1 MLPSSTHGK
10 ARTLMADTRL
20 VKLAHLLVNYSLRLQ
35 PGDLL
40 QINTT
45 PLAAPLVR
53 EVYREALLAGA
64 HPYTRINLPEM
75 QELLLKHGS
84 DEQIGYLP
92 RTEQQEI
99 EDINALLTIWA
110 EVNTKHLSGV
120 DPAKL
125 ALRQQA
131 NRAWRRTY
139 FERSA
144 SGDLRWCGTQFPTE
158 AAAQDAEMSLL
169 DYEEFV
175 YGAGKLDAA
184 DPVAEWR
191 AVHDQQQRIADLLG
205 TKREIRLVAPGT
217 DLTYETDGRRW
228 LNADGTANFP
238 DGEVFTSPVETKTH
252 GHISFTY
259 PAVYGGYEVEGVRL
273 VFEEGRVVEA
283 TAAKGEE
290 LLRTQ
295 LDLDEG
301 ARRLGEAAF
310 GLNYDIQRF
319 SRNTLFDEKIGG
331 TIHLA
336 LGQSFP
342 EIGGQNESAVHW
354 DMVCDM
360 RASEVYAD
368 GELIYKGGRFIV

>member
-1 MLPSSTHGK
+1 
-10 ARTLMADTRL
+10 MADTRL
-20 VKLAHLLVNYSLRLQ
+20 ARLAHLLVTYSLRLR

-64 HPYTRINLPEM
+64 HPYTRISLPET
-75 QELLLKHGS
+75 QELLLKYGS
-84 DEQIGYLP
+84 DEQLAYIP
-92 RTEQQEI
+92 KTTAQEM

-110 EVNTKHLSGV
+110 DVNTKHLSGV
-120 DPAKL
+120 DPVRL

-131 NRAWRRTY
+131 NRPINQRY
-139 FERSA
+139 FERSS
-144 SGDLRWCGTQFPTE
+144 SGELRWCGTQFPTE

-169 DYEEFV
+169 DYAEFV
-175 YGAGKLDAA
+175 YGAGKLDAP
-184 DPVAEWR
+184 DPVAEWQ
-191 AVHDQQQRIADLLG
+191 AVREQQQRTADLLG

-217 DLTYETDGRRW
+217 ELTYETGGRRW
-228 LNADGTANFP
+228 LNADGTVNFP
-238 DGEVFTSPVETKTH
+238 DGEVFTSPDETATR
-252 GHISFTY
+252 GHISFTD
-259 PAVYGGYEVEGVRL
+259 PAVYGGHEVDGVRL
-273 VFEEGRVVEA
+273 VFDEGRVVEA
-283 TAAKGEE
+283 TAEKGEAF
-290 LLRTQ
+290 LRTQ

-319 SRNTLFDEKIGG
+319 TRNTLFDEKIGG

-336 LGQSFP
+336 LGQSFS
-342 EIGGQNESAVHW
+342 EVGGQNESAMHW

-360 RASEVYAD
+360 RAGEVYAD
-368 GELIYKGGRFIV
+368 GELVYKDGRFIV

>member
-1 MLPSSTHGK
+1 
-10 ARTLMADTRL
+10 MADTRL
-20 VKLAHLLVNYSLRLQ
+20 SSLAHLLVTYSLRLQ

-64 HPYTRINLPEM
+64 HPYTRISLPET

-84 DEQIGYLP
+84 DAQIGYVT
-92 RTEQQEI
+92 RTELQEI

-110 EVNTKHLSGV
+110 EVNTRHLSGV
-120 DPAKL
+120 DPEKV

-131 NRAWRRTY
+131 NRAWHRTY

-158 AAAQDAEMSLL
+158 GAAQDAEMSLL
-169 DYEEFV
+169 DYEAFV

-184 DPVAEWR
+184 DPVGEWQ
-191 AVHDQQQRIADLLG
+191 AVHDQQQQIADLLG

-217 DLTYETDGRRW
+217 DLTYETDRRRW

-238 DGEVFTSPVETKTH
+238 DGEVFTSPVETRTR

-259 PAVYGGYEVEGVRL
+259 PAVYGGREVEGVRL
-273 VFEEGRVVEA
+273 VFDQGRVVEA
-283 TAAKGEE
+283 TAEKGEE
-290 LLRTQ
+290 FLRTQ
-295 LDLDEG
+295 LDVDEG

-342 EIGGQNESAVHW
+342 EVGGQNESAVHW

-360 RASEVYAD
+360 RAGEVYAD
-368 GELIYKGGRFIV
+368 GELIYKNGRFIV

>member
-1 MLPSSTHGK
+1 
-10 ARTLMADTRL
+10 MADTRL
-20 VKLAHLLVNYSLRLQ
+20 AKLAHLLVTYSLRLQ

-40 QINTT
+40 QIATT

-64 HPYTRINLPEM
+64 HPYTRISLPET
-75 QELLLKHGS
+75 QELLLKYGS
-84 DEQIGYLP
+84 DEQIGYIP
-92 RTEQQEI
+92 RVNQQEI

-110 EVNTKHLSGV
+110 DANTKHLSGA
-120 DPAKL
+120 DPAKM
-125 ALRQQA
+125 ALRQEA
-131 NRAWRRTY
+131 NREWRRTY
-139 FERSA
+139 FERMGNGS
-144 SGDLRWCGTQFPTE
+144 LRWCGTQFPTE
-158 AAAQDAEMSLL
+158 AAAQDADMSLL

-184 DPVAEWR
+184 DPVAEWQ
-191 AVHDQQQRIADLLG
+191 AVHAQQQRIADLLG
-205 TKREIRLVAPGT
+205 SKREIRLVAPGT

-238 DGEVFTSPVETKTH
+238 DGEVFTSPVETRTR

-259 PAVYGGYEVEGVRL
+259 PAVYGGREVEGVRL

-283 TAAKGEE
+283 TAAKGEDF
-290 LLRTQ
+290 LRSQ

-319 SRNTLFDEKIGG
+319 SLNILFDEKIGG

-342 EIGGQNESAVHW
+342 EVGAQNASAIHW
-354 DMVCDM
+354 DIVCDM
-360 RASEVYAD
+360 RAGEFYAD
-368 GELIYKGGRFIV
+368 GELVYRAGRFII

>member
-1 MLPSSTHGK
+1 
-10 ARTLMADTRL
+10 MADTRL
-20 VKLAHLLVNYSLRLQ
+20 AKLAHLLVTYSLRLQ

-64 HPYTRINLPEM
+64 HPYTRISLPET
-75 QELLLKHGS
+75 QELLLKYGS
-84 DEQIGYLP
+84 DAQIGYAP
-92 RTEQQEI
+92 RTTQQEI

-110 EVNTKHLSGV
+110 EVNTRHLSGV
-120 DPAKL
+120 DPAKM
-125 ALRQQA
+125 ALLQQGQ
-131 NRAWRRTY
+131 RAWRRTY

-169 DYEEFV
+169 DYEDFV

-184 DPVAEWR
+184 DPVAEWQ
-191 AVHDQQQRIADLLG
+191 AVHTQQQRIADLLG

-217 DLTYETDGRRW
+217 DLTYATDGRRW

-238 DGEVFTSPVETKTH
+238 DGEVFTSPVETKTR

-273 VFEEGRVVEA
+273 AFEEGHVVEA
-283 TAAKGEE
+283 SAEKGEE

-342 EIGGQNESAVHW
+342 EVGGQNASAVHW

-360 RASEVYAD
+360 RAGEVFAD
-368 GELIYKGGRFIV
+368 GELIYKDGRFIV

>member
-1 MLPSSTHGK
+1 
-10 ARTLMADTRL
+10 MADIRL
-20 VKLAHLLVNYSLRLQ
+20 ARLAHLLVTYSLQLQ

-64 HPYTRINLPEM
+64 HPYTRISLPET

-84 DEQIGYLP
+84 DEQIGYVP
-92 RTEQQEI
+92 RAEQQEI

-110 EVNTKHLSGV
+110 AVNTRHLSGV
-120 DPAKL
+120 DPEKV

-158 AAAQDAEMSLL
+158 AAAQDAEMSQLE
-169 DYEEFV
+169 YEDFV

-205 TKREIRLVAPGT
+205 AQREIRLVAPGT

-238 DGEVFTSPVETKTH
+238 DGEVFTSPVETCTR

-259 PAVYGGYEVEGVRL
+259 PAVYGGREVEGVRL
-273 VFEEGRVVEA
+273 VFEEGLVVEA
-283 TAAKGEE
+283 AAEKGEDF
-290 LLRTQ
+290 LRSQ

-342 EIGGQNESAVHW
+342 EVGGQNESAVHW

-360 RASEVYAD
+360 RAGEVYAD
-368 GELIYKGGRFIV
+368 GKLVYKNGRFIV

>member
-1 MLPSSTHGK
+1 
-10 ARTLMADTRL
+10 MADTRL
-20 VKLAHLLVNYSLRLQ
+20 AKLAHLLVTYSLRLR

-53 EVYREALLAGA
+53 EVFREALLAGA
-64 HPYTRINLPEM
+64 HPYTRISLPET
-75 QELLLKHGS
+75 QELLLKYGS
-84 DEQIGYLP
+84 DEQLGYVV
-92 RTEQQEI
+92 RTTAQEM
-99 EDINALLTIWA
+99 EDITALLTIWA
-110 EVNTKHLSGV
+110 DVNTKHLSGV
-120 DPAKL
+120 DPARL

-131 NRAWRRTY
+131 NHPIQRRY
-139 FERSA
+139 FERSS
-144 SGDLRWCGTQFPTE
+144 SGELRWCGTQFPTE

-191 AVHDQQQRIADLLG
+191 AVHDQQQQIADLLD
-205 TKREIRLVAPGT
+205 TKREFRLVAPGT
-217 DLTYETDGRRW
+217 DLTYVTDRRRW
-228 LNADGTANFP
+228 LSADGTENFP
-238 DGEVFTSPVETKTH
+238 DGEVYTSPVETRTR

-259 PAVYGGYEVEGVRL
+259 PAVYGGREVDGVRL
-273 VFEEGRVVEA
+273 VFDEGRVVEA
-283 TAAKGEE
+283 TAEKGEE
-290 LLRTQ
+290 FLRAQ

-336 LGQSFP
+336 LGQSFA
-342 EIGGQNESAVHW
+342 EVGGQNESALHW

-360 RASEVYAD
+360 RAGEVYAD
-368 GELIYKGGRFIV
+368 GALIYKDGRFIA